1 MNGTP
6 FGLVNPVMGLPWL
19 PEKYAP
25 ETKETARAIFFDTY
39 ADAGAMKL
47 LNEWK
52 PAHTAPLV
60 QIADGVDAANETNS
74 ELQGVS
80 GD

>member
-1 MNGTP
+1 MVHSGYEASGVNYT
-6 FGLVNPVMGLPWL
+6 FGSIKGLL
-19 PEKYAP
+19 
-25 ETKETARAIFFDTY
+25 ETARAIFFDTY
-39 ADAGAMKL
+39 PDDGALKL

-60 QIADGVDAANETNS
+60 QIAEPATEQAA

-80 GD
+80 RE